1 MTTSTKIA
9 VAVTA
14 LCKSYPEGTGRRK
27 ILDSL
32 EMTLQRG
39 ERVALVGRSG
49 SGKST
54 LLNLLAGLDRPDSGS
69 VAIGGV
75 AIENL
80 SEKERSLFRRR
91 QIGFVFQSFQLLP
104 TLTVEENVQLP
115 LELVGSRSPAEVQT
129 MLESVGMWRHRA
141 AYPDR
146 LSGGEQQR
154 VAIARALIHKPTLIL
169 ADEPTG
175 SLDDDNCT
183 TVLDLLSKLVRKT
196 DCALLMATHSPEV
209 AGQADRRLSLQHGR
223 LVEDA

>member
-1 MTTSTKIA
+1 MTTSTKT
-9 VAVTA
+9 AVTVTN
-14 LCKSYPEGTGRRK
+14 LCKTYPEGSGRRT
-27 ILDSL
+27 ILDNL
-32 EMTLQRG
+32 EMSLQRG

-69 VAIGGV
+69 IEIGGV
-75 AIENL
+75 TIENL

-91 QIGFVFQSFQLLP
+91 HVGFVFQSFQLLP

-115 LELVGSRSPAEVQT
+115 LELIGARSQSDVQT
-129 MLESVGMWRHRA
+129 MLEAVGMWRHRA

-175 SLDDDNCT
+175 SLDDENCT
-183 TVLDLLSKLVRKT
+183 AVLDLLSELVHKT

-209 AGQADRRLSLQHGR
+209 AGQADRRVSLQHGR